1 MKDIA
6 WLFSMSTKSVL
17 FAKRFCKEG
26 NWLLNCPLLNLNSVL
41 HVRILGVGVA
51 GRPDPFL
58 KNHKNIGF
66 SSNTGPDHL
75 KNRSYQA
82 RIQCWAIIK
91 PGFNVGP
98 PSAVSLACR

>member
-41 HVRILGVGVA
+41 HVRILGGGGG
-51 GRPDPFL
+51 GRA
-58 KNHKNIGF
+58 
-66 SSNTGPDHL
+66 SGPL
-75 KNRSYQA
+75 PEKSQKYRV
-82 RIQCWAIIK
+82 
-91 PGFNVGP
+91 F
-98 PSAVSLACR
+98 

>member
-41 HVRILGVGVA
+41 HVRILGGGGGVA
-51 GRPDPFL
+51 GRPDPSL
-58 KNHKNIGF
+58 KNHKNIEF
-66 SSNTGPDHL
+66 SSNTGPDPL

-82 RIQCWAIIK
+82 RI
-91 PGFNVGP
+91 
-98 PSAVSLACR
+98 

>member
-41 HVRILGVGVA
+41 HVRIQRVGDRA
-51 GRPDPFL
+51 
-58 KNHKNIGF
+58 
-66 SSNTGPDHL
+66 SGPL
-75 KNRSYQA
+75 PEKSQKYRV
-82 RIQCWAIIK
+82 
-91 PGFNVGP
+91 F
-98 PSAVSLACR
+98 